1 MLPRKSIMSEYKY
14 ALETCND
21 ERVFDNTKRKS
32 VEICPFCGKS
42 NKDGKFVPYAGFK
55 DRGHCFSCGRYSPI
69 GEHTCPS
76 CKAEKA
82 FNRYVDSF
90 NNEYIDNSVGKCF
103 YCEYHYPPKQY
114 FEDKAIVIT
123 PLIQKHNKTSTWQ
136 GKTMSVQSKPVN
148 KPVSFIP
155 IDIFKAS
162 LKNHDE
168 NNFVRY
174 LISLFG
180 AEITNQLISRYFI
193 ATSKHWPGA
202 NVFWQID
209 ISGKVRAGKIM
220 LYNSINGKRI
230 KEPVSRVDWVHS
242 VMKYQDFKL
251 RQCFFGEHLLHDI
264 TKPVA
269 LVESEKT
276 AIIASIYLPQFIWL
290 AVGGKEGLNPEKC
303 KILAG
308 RSVTLFPDLNAF
320 DLWNTKTKEL
330 SNIAQFTVSG
340 LLECKATEP
349 ERFQGLDLADYLTK
363 FDYKAFYNQQ
373 TIPENN
379 LNSECVPITIEKPI
393 TIENVKQSYSLLLK
407 KDSKLSFGSQPENW
421 NEDIEML
428 EAFFSEYQL
437 LETVVKLS
445 RHETIID
452 VSKFI
457 HSHLITV
464 RAYNGNPTF
473 KPYLNRL
480 HNLRHKLNEIQIL
493 N

>member
-1 MLPRKSIMSEYKY
+1 MGEYKY
-14 ALETCND
+14 TLETCNY

-32 VEICPFCGKS
+32 VEVCPFCGKS

-55 DRGHCFSCGRYSPI
+55 DRGHCFSCGQYSPI

-82 FNRYVDSF
+82 FNRYVESF
-90 NNEYIDNSVGKCF
+90 SNEYIDNSVGKCF
-103 YCEYHYPPKQY
+103 CCEYHYPPKQY
-114 FEDKAIVIT
+114 FADKAIINA
-123 PLIQKHNKTSTWQ
+123 PLIQKHNKTTTWQ
-136 GKTMSVQSKPVN
+136 TKTISVQSKPVN

-174 LISLFG
+174 LNCLFG
-180 AEITNQLISRYFI
+180 VEITNQLISRYFI

-209 ISGKVRAGKIM
+209 ISGKVRTGKIM
-220 LYNSINGKRI
+220 LYNSVNGKRI

-251 RQCFFGEHLLHDI
+251 RQCFFGEHLLNDK

-320 DLWNTKTKEL
+320 DLWNTKAKEL
-330 SNIAQFTVSG
+330 SNITQFTVSG
-340 LLECKATEP
+340 LLECKATES
-349 ERFQGLDLADYLTK
+349 EKLQGLDLADFLTQ
-363 FDYKAFYNQQ
+363 FDYKAFCSQQ

-379 LNSECVPITIEKPI
+379 HNYNCIPVTVEKFKTSETL
-393 TIENVKQSYSLLLK
+393 KQSYSTLTEKNSLF
-407 KDSKLSFGSQPENW
+407 SFDSQPVNW
-421 NEDIEML
+421 NDEIAML

-437 LETVVKLS
+437 PETPVKLTQ
-445 RHETIID
+445 HETITN

-464 RAYNGNPTF
+464 KAYNGNPTF
-473 KPYLNRL
+473 NPYLNRL
-480 HNLRHKLNEIQIL
+480 HNLRYKLNEIQIP